1 MVTQTFEAVY
11 DGKVF
16 RPKKRLTLKPNTSV
30 QVTIRAVKA
39 KTKRKK
45 SALEVIE
52 SLKVEAPSDWSE
64 NIEKSLRARK
74 RAHERSSLS

>member
-16 RPKKRLTLKPNTSV
+16 RPKKRLRLKPNTSV

-52 SLKVEAPSDWSE
+52 SLKVVDAPSDWSE
-64 NIEKSLRARK
+64 NVEKDLRTKK
-74 RAHERSSLS
+74 RAHER

>member
-11 DGKVF
+11 DGKVL
-16 RPKKRLTLKPNTSV
+16 RPKKRLELKPNTSV

-39 KTKRKK
+39 KSKKKK

-52 SLKVEAPSDWSE
+52 SLKVDAPSDWSE
-64 NIEKSLRARK
+64 NIEEYLQAEK
-74 RAHERSSLS
+74 RAHER